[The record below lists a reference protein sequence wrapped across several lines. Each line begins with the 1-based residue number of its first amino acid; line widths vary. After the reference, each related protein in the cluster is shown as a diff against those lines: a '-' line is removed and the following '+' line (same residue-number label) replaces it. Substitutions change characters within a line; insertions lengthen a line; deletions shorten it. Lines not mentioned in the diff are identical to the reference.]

1 MNKEQYT
8 YIIRYGVAAA
18 AVAALCAPVVW
29 RTEAMPSVSD
39 VWGYRAVAALAV
51 LALTAV
57 CLGQRLPRLHWADGV
72 ALFWWVCVS
81 LNYVFVSPYPA
92 AEVYGKAMALGV
104 AYVALRLVIPFCGR
118 AFTRLWWVGLCA
130 AGGYELWTG
139 FMQLAG
145 REASRHH
152 LFDVTGTF
160 FNPGPYAIFVAVV
173 LAVSVAWWYRH
184 GEAFAGRGRWSRMG
198 ACSVA
203 AVAVFCFPVL
213 VATWS
218 RAAWVAVAVAAACLL
233 WKAHRRMVLW
243 GMGVAV
249 CAGVAAYFL
258 KQGSAD
264 GRLLMTMVAGRAW
277 AGEWLC
283 GHGLGGYAQAYGA
296 AQEAFFAA
304 RPGSPLSVVAGSPE
318 YAFNGVL
325 GVGVEQGVLG
335 VVPAL
340 VLGLWSLAVL
350 CRRGEVSA
358 YGWLV
363 LLVSSLFSYPFA
375 LWPFLSL
382 AVAWVALAVS
392 LEAGTAE
399 VRWWKRTAV
408 WPVVAA
414 GGWCVWN
421 LSDDTA
427 RRVEAYE
434 EFRRV
439 RGIQDVAFLE
449 DYRKKYE
456 DLKAYPDF
464 LFTFGTAL
472 REAGR
477 VEAYE
482 EFRRVRGIQD
492 VAFLEDYRKKYEDLK
507 AYPDFLFTFGTALR
521 EAGRYNESNAMLRQ
535 GTRVSCDPVF
545 YTLMGNNYR
554 DLGAVA
560 EAESAY
566 RKAFGMLPGRM
577 YPLYRLMK
585 LYEAEG
591 QMRKAEE
598 MARQI
603 IAFRPKVDSPAV
615 REMKNEAKK
624 LTKR

>member
-39 VWGYRAVAALAV
+39 VWGYRVVAALAV

-57 CLGQRLPRLHWADGV
+57 CLGRRLPRLHWADGV
-72 ALFWWVCVS
+72 VLFWWVCVS

-92 AEVYGKAMALGV
+92 AEAYGKAMALGV

-184 GEAFAGRGRWSRMG
+184 GEVFAGRGRWSRVG
-198 ACSVA
+198 AWSVA

-218 RAAWVAVAVAAACLL
+218 RAAWVAVAVAATCLL
-233 WKAHRRMVLW
+233 WKAHRRMVFW

-277 AGEWLC
+277 VGEWLC

-335 VVPAL
+335 AVPAL

-382 AVAWVALAVS
+382 AVAWVALAAS

-408 WPVVAA
+408 WPVVAV

-421 LSDDTA
+421 LSDNTV

-439 RGIQDVAFLE
+439 RGV
-449 DYRKKYE
+449 
-456 DLKAYPDF
+456 
-464 LFTFGTAL
+464 
-472 REAGR
+472 
-477 VEAYE
+477 
-482 EFRRVRGIQD
+482 QD

>member
-1 MNKEQYT
+1 M
-8 YIIRYGVAAA
+8 
-18 AVAALCAPVVW
+18 AALCAPVVW

-184 GEAFAGRGRWSRMG
+184 GEVFAGRSRWSRVG
-198 ACSVA
+198 AWSVA

-218 RAAWVAVAVAAACLL
+218 RAAWVAVAVAASCLL

-264 GRLLMTMVAGRAW
+264 GRLLMTIVARRAW

-335 VVPAL
+335 GVPAL

-392 LEAGTAE
+392 LEAGTVE
-399 VRWWKRTAV
+399 VRWWKRMAV
-408 WPVVAA
+408 WPVVAV

-427 RRVEAYE
+427 R
-434 EFRRV
+434 
-439 RGIQDVAFLE
+439 
-449 DYRKKYE
+449 
-456 DLKAYPDF
+456 
-464 LFTFGTAL
+464 
-472 REAGR
+472 R

>member
-184 GEAFAGRGRWSRMG
+184 GEVFAGRSRWSRVG
-198 ACSVA
+198 AWSVA

-218 RAAWVAVAVAAACLL
+218 RAAWVAVAVAASCLL

-264 GRLLMTMVAGRAW
+264 GRLLMTIVARRAW

-335 VVPAL
+335 AVPAL

-382 AVAWVALAVS
+382 AVAWVALAAS

-408 WPVVAA
+408 WPVVAV

-421 LSDDTA
+421 LSDNTV

-439 RGIQDVAFLE
+439 RGV
-449 DYRKKYE
+449 
-456 DLKAYPDF
+456 
-464 LFTFGTAL
+464 
-472 REAGR
+472 
-477 VEAYE
+477 
-482 EFRRVRGIQD
+482 QD

-585 LYEAEG
+585 FYEAEG

>member
-1 MNKEQYT
+1 M
-8 YIIRYGVAAA
+8 
-18 AVAALCAPVVW
+18 CAPVVW

-57 CLGQRLPRLHWADGV
+57 CLGRRLPRLHWADGV

-81 LNYVFVSPYPA
+81 LNYVFVSPYPV
-92 AEVYGKAMALGV
+92 AEVYGKAMVLGV
-104 AYVALRLVIPFCGR
+104 AYVTLRLVIPFCGR

-184 GEAFAGRGRWSRMG
+184 GEAFAGRGRWSRVG
-198 ACSVA
+198 AWSVA

-325 GVGVEQGVLG
+325 GVGMEQGVLG
-335 VVPAL
+335 AVPAL

-408 WPVVAA
+408 WPVVAV

-439 RGIQDVAFLE
+439 C
-449 DYRKKYE
+449 
-456 DLKAYPDF
+456 
-464 LFTFGTAL
+464 
-472 REAGR
+472 
-477 VEAYE
+477 
-482 EFRRVRGIQD
+482 GIQD

>member
-57 CLGQRLPRLHWADGV
+57 CLGRRLPRLHWADGV

-92 AEVYGKAMALGV
+92 AEAYGKAMALGV

-184 GEAFAGRGRWSRMG
+184 GEVFAGRGRWSRVG
-198 ACSVA
+198 AWSVA

-218 RAAWVAVAVAAACLL
+218 RAAWVAVAVAATCLL
-233 WKAHRRMVLW
+233 WKAHRRMVFW

-277 AGEWLC
+277 VGEWLC

-363 LLVSSLFSYPFA
+363 LLVSALFSYPFA

-392 LEAGTAE
+392 LEAGAAE
-399 VRWWKRTAV
+399 VRWWKRMAV
-408 WPVVAA
+408 WPVVAV

-421 LSDDTA
+421 LSDNTA
-427 RRVEAYE
+427 RCVEAYE

-439 RGIQDVAFLE
+439 RGV
-449 DYRKKYE
+449 
-456 DLKAYPDF
+456 
-464 LFTFGTAL
+464 
-472 REAGR
+472 
-477 VEAYE
+477 
-482 EFRRVRGIQD
+482 QD

>member
-1 MNKEQYT
+1 M
-8 YIIRYGVAAA
+8 
-18 AVAALCAPVVW
+18 AVLCAPVVW

-57 CLGQRLPRLHWADGV
+57 CLGRRLPRLHWADGV
-72 ALFWWVCVS
+72 ALFWWVYVS

-184 GEAFAGRGRWSRMG
+184 GEAFAGRGRWSRVG
-198 ACSVA
+198 AWSVA

-218 RAAWVAVAVAAACLL
+218 RAAWVAVAVAATCLL
-233 WKAHRRMVLW
+233 WKAYRRMVFW

-277 AGEWLC
+277 VGEWLC

-325 GVGVEQGVLG
+325 GVGMEQGVLG
-335 VVPAL
+335 AVPAL

-408 WPVVAA
+408 WPVVAV
-414 GGWCVWN
+414 GGLCVWH
-421 LSDDTA
+421 LSACTA
-427 RRVEAYE
+427 R
-434 EFRRV
+434 
-439 RGIQDVAFLE
+439 
-449 DYRKKYE
+449 
-456 DLKAYPDF
+456 
-464 LFTFGTAL
+464 
-472 REAGR
+472 R

>member
-118 AFTRLWWVGLCA
+118 AFPRLWWVGLCA

-184 GEAFAGRGRWSRMG
+184 GEVFAGRSRWSRVG
-198 ACSVA
+198 AWSVA

-218 RAAWVAVAVAAACLL
+218 RAAWVAVAVAASCLL

-264 GRLLMTMVAGRAW
+264 GRLLMTIVARRAW

-392 LEAGTAE
+392 LEAGTVE
-399 VRWWKRTAV
+399 VRWWKRMAV
-408 WPVVAA
+408 WPVVAV

-427 RRVEAYE
+427 R
-434 EFRRV
+434 
-439 RGIQDVAFLE
+439 
-449 DYRKKYE
+449 
-456 DLKAYPDF
+456 
-464 LFTFGTAL
+464 
-472 REAGR
+472 R

-615 REMKNEAKK
+615 REMKSEAKK

>member
-8 YIIRYGVAAA
+8 YIIRYGVAAV
-18 AVAALCAPVVW
+18 AVAVLCAPVVW

-57 CLGQRLPRLHWADGV
+57 CLGRRLPRLHWADGV
-72 ALFWWVCVS
+72 ALFWWVYVS

-184 GEAFAGRGRWSRMG
+184 GEAFAGRGRWSRVG
-198 ACSVA
+198 AWSVA

-218 RAAWVAVAVAAACLL
+218 RAAWVAVAVAATCLL
-233 WKAHRRMVLW
+233 WKAYRRMVFW

-277 AGEWLC
+277 VGEWLC

-325 GVGVEQGVLG
+325 GVGMEQGVLG
-335 VVPAL
+335 AVPAL

-408 WPVVAA
+408 WPVVAV
-414 GGWCVWN
+414 GGLCVWH
-421 LSDDTA
+421 LSACTA
-427 RRVEAYE
+427 R
-434 EFRRV
+434 
-439 RGIQDVAFLE
+439 
-449 DYRKKYE
+449 
-456 DLKAYPDF
+456 
-464 LFTFGTAL
+464 
-472 REAGR
+472 R

>member
-1 MNKEQYT
+1 M
-8 YIIRYGVAAA
+8 
-18 AVAALCAPVVW
+18 CAPVVW
-29 RTEAMPSVSD
+29 RTEAMPSVSG

-57 CLGQRLPRLHWADGV
+57 CLGRRLPRLHWADGV
-72 ALFWWVCVS
+72 VLFWWVCVS

-92 AEVYGKAMALGV
+92 AEAYGKAMALGV

-184 GEAFAGRGRWSRMG
+184 GEAFAGRGRWSRVG
-198 ACSVA
+198 AWSVA

-335 VVPAL
+335 AVPAL

-392 LEAGTAE
+392 LEAGAAE
-399 VRWWKRTAV
+399 VRWWKRMAV
-408 WPVVAA
+408 WPVVAV

-421 LSDDTA
+421 LSDNTA

-439 RGIQDVAFLE
+439 RGV
-449 DYRKKYE
+449 
-456 DLKAYPDF
+456 
-464 LFTFGTAL
+464 
-472 REAGR
+472 
-477 VEAYE
+477 
-482 EFRRVRGIQD
+482 QD

>member
-39 VWGYRAVAALAV
+39 VWGYRVVAALAV

-57 CLGQRLPRLHWADGV
+57 CLEQRLPRLHWADGV
-72 ALFWWVCVS
+72 VLFWWVCVS

-92 AEVYGKAMALGV
+92 AETYGKAMALGV

-184 GEAFAGRGRWSRMG
+184 GEVFAGRGRWSRVG
-198 ACSVA
+198 AWSVA
-203 AVAVFCFPVL
+203 AVAVFCLPVL

-218 RAAWVAVAVAAACLL
+218 RAAWVAV
-233 WKAHRRMVLW
+233 
-243 GMGVAV
+243 
-249 CAGVAAYFL
+249 
-258 KQGSAD
+258 
-264 GRLLMTMVAGRAW
+264 MTMVAGRAW
-277 AGEWLC
+277 VGEWLC

-335 VVPAL
+335 AVPAL

-382 AVAWVALAVS
+382 AVAWVALAAA

-408 WPVVAA
+408 WPVVAV

-421 LSDDTA
+421 LSDNTV

-439 RGIQDVAFLE
+439 RGV
-449 DYRKKYE
+449 
-456 DLKAYPDF
+456 
-464 LFTFGTAL
+464 
-472 REAGR
+472 
-477 VEAYE
+477 
-482 EFRRVRGIQD
+482 QD

-585 LYEAEG
+585 FYEAEG

>member
-18 AVAALCAPVVW
+18 AVAVLCAPVVW
-29 RTEAMPSVSD
+29 RTEAMPSVSG

-57 CLGQRLPRLHWADGV
+57 CLGRRLPRLHWADGV

-81 LNYVFVSPYPA
+81 LNYVFVSPYPV

-145 REASRHH
+145 LEASRHH

-198 ACSVA
+198 AWSVA

-218 RAAWVAVAVAAACLL
+218 RTAWVAVAVAAACLL

-335 VVPAL
+335 AVPAL

-392 LEAGTAE
+392 LEAGAAE

-414 GGWCVWN
+414 GGLCVWH
-421 LSDDTA
+421 LSACT
-427 RRVEAYE
+427 
-434 EFRRV
+434 V
-439 RGIQDVAFLE
+439 R
-449 DYRKKYE
+449 
-456 DLKAYPDF
+456 
-464 LFTFGTAL
+464 
-472 REAGR
+472 R

-615 REMKNEAKK
+615 REMKSEAKK

>member
-1 MNKEQYT
+1 M
-8 YIIRYGVAAA
+8 
-18 AVAALCAPVVW
+18 AALCAPVVW

-57 CLGQRLPRLHWADGV
+57 CLGRRLPRLHWADGV

-184 GEAFAGRGRWSRMG
+184 GEAFAGRGRWSRVG
-198 ACSVA
+198 AWSVA

-218 RAAWVAVAVAAACLL
+218 RTAWVAVAVAAACLL

-249 CAGVAAYFL
+249 CAGVAVYFL

-335 VVPAL
+335 AVPAL

-382 AVAWVALAVS
+382 AVAWVALAAS

-408 WPVVAA
+408 WPVVAV

-421 LSDDTA
+421 LSADTA

-439 RGIQDVAFLE
+439 RGV
-449 DYRKKYE
+449 
-456 DLKAYPDF
+456 
-464 LFTFGTAL
+464 
-472 REAGR
+472 
-477 VEAYE
+477 
-482 EFRRVRGIQD
+482 QD

>member
-1 MNKEQYT
+1 M
-8 YIIRYGVAAA
+8 
-18 AVAALCAPVVW
+18 CAPVVW

-57 CLGQRLPRLHWADGV
+57 CLGRRLPRLHWADGV

-184 GEAFAGRGRWSRMG
+184 GEAFAGRGRWSRVG
-198 ACSVA
+198 AWSVA

-218 RAAWVAVAVAAACLL
+218 RTAWVAVAVAAACLL

-335 VVPAL
+335 AVPAL

-477 VEAYE
+477 
-482 EFRRVRGIQD
+482 
-492 VAFLEDYRKKYEDLK
+492 
-507 AYPDFLFTFGTALR
+507 
-521 EAGRYNESNAMLRQ
+521 YNESNAMLRQ

-591 QMRKAEE
+591 QMRKVEE

-615 REMKNEAKK
+615 REMKSEAKK

>member
-1 MNKEQYT
+1 M
-8 YIIRYGVAAA
+8 
-18 AVAALCAPVVW
+18 CAPVVW

-57 CLGQRLPRLHWADGV
+57 CLGRRLPRLHWADGV

-184 GEAFAGRGRWSRMG
+184 GEAFAGRGRWSRVG
-198 ACSVA
+198 AWSVA

-218 RAAWVAVAVAAACLL
+218 RTAWVAVAVAAACLL

-335 VVPAL
+335 AVPAL

-449 DYRKKYE
+449 DYS
-456 DLKAYPDF
+456 
-464 LFTFGTAL
+464 
-472 REAGR
+472 
-477 VEAYE
+477 
-482 EFRRVRGIQD
+482 
-492 VAFLEDYRKKYEDLK
+492 KKYEDLK

-615 REMKNEAKK
+615 REMKSEAKK

>member
-57 CLGQRLPRLHWADGV
+57 CLGRRLPRLHWADGV

-184 GEAFAGRGRWSRMG
+184 GEVFAGRSRWSRVG
-198 ACSVA
+198 AWSVA

-218 RAAWVAVAVAAACLL
+218 RAAWVAVAVAASCLL

-264 GRLLMTMVAGRAW
+264 GRLLMTIVARRAW

-318 YAFNGVL
+318 YAFNG
-325 GVGVEQGVLG
+325 
-335 VVPAL
+335 

-392 LEAGTAE
+392 LEAGTVE
-399 VRWWKRTAV
+399 VRWWKRMAV
-408 WPVVAA
+408 WPVVAV

-427 RRVEAYE
+427 R
-434 EFRRV
+434 
-439 RGIQDVAFLE
+439 
-449 DYRKKYE
+449 
-456 DLKAYPDF
+456 
-464 LFTFGTAL
+464 
-472 REAGR
+472 R

>member
-57 CLGQRLPRLHWADGV
+57 CVGRRLPRLHWADGV
-72 ALFWWVCVS
+72 ALFWWVYVS

-130 AGGYELWTG
+130 VGGYELWTG

-184 GEAFAGRGRWSRMG
+184 GEAFAGRGRWSWVG
-198 ACSVA
+198 AWSVA

-218 RAAWVAVAVAAACLL
+218 RTAWVAVAVAAACLL

-335 VVPAL
+335 GVPAL

-382 AVAWVALAVS
+382 AVAWVALAAS
-392 LEAGTAE
+392 LEAGAAE

-408 WPVVAA
+408 WPVVAV

-427 RRVEAYE
+427 R
-434 EFRRV
+434 
-439 RGIQDVAFLE
+439 
-449 DYRKKYE
+449 
-456 DLKAYPDF
+456 
-464 LFTFGTAL
+464 
-472 REAGR
+472 R

>member
-1 MNKEQYT
+1 M
-8 YIIRYGVAAA
+8 
-18 AVAALCAPVVW
+18 CAPVVW
-29 RTEAMPSVSD
+29 RTEVMPSVSG

-57 CLGQRLPRLHWADGV
+57 CLGRRLPRLHWADGV
-72 ALFWWVCVS
+72 VLFWWVCVS

-92 AEVYGKAMALGV
+92 AEAYGKAMALGV

-145 REASRHH
+145 LEASRHH

-184 GEAFAGRGRWSRMG
+184 GEAFAGRGRWSRAG
-198 ACSVA
+198 AWSVA

-218 RAAWVAVAVAAACLL
+218 RTAWVAVAVAAACLL

-335 VVPAL
+335 AVPAL

-392 LEAGTAE
+392 LEAGAAE

-414 GGWCVWN
+414 GGLCVWH
-421 LSDDTA
+421 LSACTA
-427 RRVEAYE
+427 R
-434 EFRRV
+434 
-439 RGIQDVAFLE
+439 
-449 DYRKKYE
+449 
-456 DLKAYPDF
+456 
-464 LFTFGTAL
+464 
-472 REAGR
+472 R

>member
-145 REASRHH
+145 LEASRHH

-184 GEAFAGRGRWSRMG
+184 GEAFAGRGRWSRVG
-198 ACSVA
+198 AWSVA

-243 GMGVAV
+243 GMGVAL
-249 CAGVAAYFL
+249 CAGVSAYFL

-335 VVPAL
+335 AVPAL

-392 LEAGTAE
+392 LEAGAAE
-399 VRWWKRTAV
+399 VRWWKRMAV
-408 WPVVAA
+408 WPVVAV

-421 LSDDTA
+421 LSDNTA

-439 RGIQDVAFLE
+439 RGVQDVAFLE

-456 DLKAYPDF
+456 DLK
-464 LFTFGTAL
+464 T
-472 REAGR
+472 
-477 VEAYE
+477 
-482 EFRRVRGIQD
+482 
-492 VAFLEDYRKKYEDLK
+492 
-507 AYPDFLFTFGTALR
+507 YPDFLFTFGTALR

-577 YPLYRLMK
+577 YPLYRLME

>member
-57 CLGQRLPRLHWADGV
+57 CLGKRLPRLHWADGV
-72 ALFWWVCVS
+72 ALFWWVYVS

-92 AEVYGKAMALGV
+92 AEAYGKAMALGV

-184 GEAFAGRGRWSRMG
+184 GEAFAGRGRWSRVG
-198 ACSVA
+198 AWSVA

-335 VVPAL
+335 AVPAL

-392 LEAGTAE
+392 LEAGAAE

-408 WPVVAA
+408 WPVVAV

-439 RGIQDVAFLE
+439 C
-449 DYRKKYE
+449 
-456 DLKAYPDF
+456 
-464 LFTFGTAL
+464 
-472 REAGR
+472 
-477 VEAYE
+477 
-482 EFRRVRGIQD
+482 GIQD

>member
-29 RTEAMPSVSD
+29 RTEATPSVSD

-145 REASRHH
+145 REVSRHH

-173 LAVSVAWWYRH
+173 LAVSVAWWYRR
-184 GEAFAGRGRWSRMG
+184 GEDCAGRGRWSRAG
-198 ACSVA
+198 AWSVA

-218 RAAWVAVAVAAACLL
+218 RTAWVAVAVAAACLL

-304 RPGSPLSVVAGSPE
+304 HPGSPLSVVAGSPE

-335 VVPAL
+335 AVPAL
-340 VLGLWSLAVL
+340 VLGLWSLTVL

-382 AVAWVALAVS
+382 AVAWVALAAS

-408 WPVVAA
+408 WPVVAV
-414 GGWCVWN
+414 GGLCVWH
-421 LSDDTA
+421 LSACTA

-464 LFTFGTAL
+464 MFTFGS
-472 REAGR
+472 
-477 VEAYE
+477 
-482 EFRRVRGIQD
+482 
-492 VAFLEDYRKKYEDLK
+492 
-507 AYPDFLFTFGTALR
+507 ALR

-591 QMRKAEE
+591 QVHEAEE

-603 IAFRPKVDSPAV
+603 AAFRPKVDSPAM
-615 REMKNEAKK
+615 REMKNEAKEFLK
-624 LTKR
+624 KIK

>member
-39 VWGYRAVAALAV
+39 VWGYRAVAALVV

-57 CLGQRLPRLHWADGV
+57 CLGRRLPRLHWADGV

-145 REASRHH
+145 REVSRHH

-173 LAVSVAWWYRH
+173 LAVSVAWWYRR
-184 GEAFAGRGRWSRMG
+184 GEDCAGRGRWSRAG
-198 ACSVA
+198 AWSVA

-277 AGEWLC
+277 VGEWLC

-335 VVPAL
+335 AVPAL

-382 AVAWVALAVS
+382 AVAWVALAAS

-408 WPVVAA
+408 WPVVAV

-421 LSDDTA
+421 LSDNTA

-439 RGIQDVAFLE
+439 RGV
-449 DYRKKYE
+449 
-456 DLKAYPDF
+456 
-464 LFTFGTAL
+464 
-472 REAGR
+472 
-477 VEAYE
+477 
-482 EFRRVRGIQD
+482 QD

>member
-57 CLGQRLPRLHWADGV
+57 CLGRRLPRLHWADGV

-184 GEAFAGRGRWSRMG
+184 GEVFAGRSRWSWVG
-198 ACSVA
+198 AWSVA

-218 RAAWVAVAVAAACLL
+218 RAAWVAVAVAASCLL

-264 GRLLMTMVAGRAW
+264 GRLLMTIVARRAW

-392 LEAGTAE
+392 LEAGTVE
-399 VRWWKRTAV
+399 VRWWKRMAV
-408 WPVVAA
+408 WPVVAV

-427 RRVEAYE
+427 R
-434 EFRRV
+434 
-439 RGIQDVAFLE
+439 
-449 DYRKKYE
+449 
-456 DLKAYPDF
+456 
-464 LFTFGTAL
+464 
-472 REAGR
+472 R

>member
-57 CLGQRLPRLHWADGV
+57 CLGRRLPRLHWADGV

-184 GEAFAGRGRWSRMG
+184 GEAFAGRGRWSRVG
-198 ACSVA
+198 AWSVA

-218 RAAWVAVAVAAACLL
+218 RTAWVAVAVAAACLL

-318 YAFNGVL
+318 YAFIGVL

-335 VVPAL
+335 AVPAL

-427 RRVEAYE
+427 R
-434 EFRRV
+434 
-439 RGIQDVAFLE
+439 
-449 DYRKKYE
+449 
-456 DLKAYPDF
+456 
-464 LFTFGTAL
+464 
-472 REAGR
+472 R

-615 REMKNEAKK
+615 REMKSEAKK

>member
-1 MNKEQYT
+1 M
-8 YIIRYGVAAA
+8 
-18 AVAALCAPVVW
+18 CAPVVW

-57 CLGQRLPRLHWADGV
+57 CLGRRLPRLHWADGV

-184 GEAFAGRGRWSRMG
+184 GEAFAGRGRWSRVG
-198 ACSVA
+198 AWSVA

-218 RAAWVAVAVAAACLL
+218 RTAWVAVAVAAACLL

-335 VVPAL
+335 AVPAL

-363 LLVSSLFSYPFA
+363 LLVSSLFSYPFS

-427 RRVEAYE
+427 R
-434 EFRRV
+434 
-439 RGIQDVAFLE
+439 
-449 DYRKKYE
+449 
-456 DLKAYPDF
+456 
-464 LFTFGTAL
+464 
-472 REAGR
+472 R

-615 REMKNEAKK
+615 REMKSEAKK

>member
-57 CLGQRLPRLHWADGV
+57 CLGRRLPRLHWADGV

-92 AEVYGKAMALGV
+92 AEAYGKAVALGV

-198 ACSVA
+198 AWSVA

-218 RAAWVAVAVAAACLL
+218 RTAWVAVAVAAACLL

-304 RPGSPLSVVAGSPE
+304 HPGSPLSVVAGSPE

-335 VVPAL
+335 AVPAL

-382 AVAWVALAVS
+382 AVAWVALAAS

-421 LSDDTA
+421 LSADTA

-439 RGIQDVAFLE
+439 RGV
-449 DYRKKYE
+449 
-456 DLKAYPDF
+456 
-464 LFTFGTAL
+464 
-472 REAGR
+472 
-477 VEAYE
+477 
-482 EFRRVRGIQD
+482 QD

>member
-1 MNKEQYT
+1 M
-8 YIIRYGVAAA
+8 
-18 AVAALCAPVVW
+18 CAPVVW

-57 CLGQRLPRLHWADGV
+57 CLGRRLPRLHWADGV

-184 GEAFAGRGRWSRMG
+184 GEVFAGRSRWSWVG
-198 ACSVA
+198 AWSVA

-218 RAAWVAVAVAAACLL
+218 RAAWVAVAVAASCLL

-264 GRLLMTMVAGRAW
+264 GRLLMTIVARRAW

-392 LEAGTAE
+392 LEAGTVE
-399 VRWWKRTAV
+399 VRWWKRMAV
-408 WPVVAA
+408 WPVVAV

-427 RRVEAYE
+427 R
-434 EFRRV
+434 
-439 RGIQDVAFLE
+439 
-449 DYRKKYE
+449 
-456 DLKAYPDF
+456 
-464 LFTFGTAL
+464 
-472 REAGR
+472 R

>member
-1 MNKEQYT
+1 M
-8 YIIRYGVAAA
+8 
-18 AVAALCAPVVW
+18 AALCAPVVW

-184 GEAFAGRGRWSRMG
+184 GEVFAGRSRWSRVG
-198 ACSVA
+198 AWSVA

-218 RAAWVAVAVAAACLL
+218 RAAWVAVAVAASCLL

-264 GRLLMTMVAGRAW
+264 GRLLMTIVARRAW

-392 LEAGTAE
+392 LEAGTVE
-399 VRWWKRTAV
+399 VRWWKRMAV
-408 WPVVAA
+408 WPVVAV

-427 RRVEAYE
+427 R
-434 EFRRV
+434 
-439 RGIQDVAFLE
+439 
-449 DYRKKYE
+449 
-456 DLKAYPDF
+456 
-464 LFTFGTAL
+464 
-472 REAGR
+472 R

>member
-57 CLGQRLPRLHWADGV
+57 CLGRRLPRLHWADGV

-184 GEAFAGRGRWSRMG
+184 GEAFAGRGRWSRVG
-198 ACSVA
+198 AWSVA

-218 RAAWVAVAVAAACLL
+218 RTAWVAVAVAAACLL

-335 VVPAL
+335 AVPAL

-427 RRVEAYE
+427 R
-434 EFRRV
+434 
-439 RGIQDVAFLE
+439 
-449 DYRKKYE
+449 
-456 DLKAYPDF
+456 
-464 LFTFGTAL
+464 
-472 REAGR
+472 R

-615 REMKNEAKK
+615 REMESEAKK

>member
-57 CLGQRLPRLHWADGV
+57 CLGRRLPRLHWADGV

-184 GEAFAGRGRWSRMG
+184 GEAFAGRGRWSRVG
-198 ACSVA
+198 AWSVA

-218 RAAWVAVAVAAACLL
+218 RTAWVAVAVAAACLL

-304 RPGSPLSVVAGSPE
+304 RPGSPLSVVVGSPE

-335 VVPAL
+335 AVPAL

-427 RRVEAYE
+427 R
-434 EFRRV
+434 
-439 RGIQDVAFLE
+439 
-449 DYRKKYE
+449 
-456 DLKAYPDF
+456 
-464 LFTFGTAL
+464 
-472 REAGR
+472 R

-615 REMKNEAKK
+615 REMKSEAKK

>member
-18 AVAALCAPVVW
+18 AVAVLCAPVVW
-29 RTEAMPSVSD
+29 RTEAMPSVSG

-57 CLGQRLPRLHWADGV
+57 CLGRRLPRLHWADGV
-72 ALFWWVCVS
+72 VLFWWVCVS

-92 AEVYGKAMALGV
+92 AEAYGKAMALGV

-130 AGGYELWTG
+130 AGGYELWSG

-184 GEAFAGRGRWSRMG
+184 GEAFAGRGRWSRVG
-198 ACSVA
+198 AWSVA

-218 RAAWVAVAVAAACLL
+218 RAAWVAVAVAATCLL
-233 WKAHRRMVLW
+233 WKAHRRMVFW

-335 VVPAL
+335 AVPAL

-408 WPVVAA
+408 WPVVAV

-439 RGIQDVAFLE
+439 RGIQE
-449 DYRKKYE
+449 
-456 DLKAYPDF
+456 
-464 LFTFGTAL
+464 
-472 REAGR
+472 
-477 VEAYE
+477 
-482 EFRRVRGIQD
+482 

-615 REMKNEAKK
+615 LEKNNEANK

>member
-57 CLGQRLPRLHWADGV
+57 CLGRRLPRLHWADGV
-72 ALFWWVCVS
+72 ALFWWVYVS

-130 AGGYELWTG
+130 VGGYELWTG

-184 GEAFAGRGRWSRMG
+184 GEAFAGRGRWSWVG
-198 ACSVA
+198 AWSVA

-218 RAAWVAVAVAAACLL
+218 RTAWVAVAVAAACLL

-335 VVPAL
+335 AVPAL

-382 AVAWVALAVS
+382 AVAWVALAAS

-408 WPVVAA
+408 WPVVAV

-421 LSDDTA
+421 LSDNTA

-439 RGIQDVAFLE
+439 RGV
-449 DYRKKYE
+449 
-456 DLKAYPDF
+456 
-464 LFTFGTAL
+464 
-472 REAGR
+472 
-477 VEAYE
+477 
-482 EFRRVRGIQD
+482 QD

>member
-39 VWGYRAVAALAV
+39 VWGYRAVAALVV

-57 CLGQRLPRLHWADGV
+57 CLGRRLPRLHWADGV

-198 ACSVA
+198 AWSVA

-249 CAGVAAYFL
+249 CAGVSAYFL

-335 VVPAL
+335 AVPAL

-392 LEAGTAE
+392 LEAGAAE

-414 GGWCVWN
+414 GGLCVWH
-421 LSDDTA
+421 LSACTA
-427 RRVEAYE
+427 R
-434 EFRRV
+434 
-439 RGIQDVAFLE
+439 
-449 DYRKKYE
+449 
-456 DLKAYPDF
+456 
-464 LFTFGTAL
+464 
-472 REAGR
+472 R

>member
-1 MNKEQYT
+1 M
-8 YIIRYGVAAA
+8 
-18 AVAALCAPVVW
+18 CAPVVW

-57 CLGQRLPRLHWADGV
+57 CLGRRLPRLHWADGV

-184 GEAFAGRGRWSRMG
+184 GEAFAGRGRWSRVG
-198 ACSVA
+198 AWSVA

-218 RAAWVAVAVAAACLL
+218 RTAWVAVAVAAACLL

-304 RPGSPLSVVAGSPE
+304 RPGSPLSVVVGSPE

-335 VVPAL
+335 AVPAL

-427 RRVEAYE
+427 R
-434 EFRRV
+434 
-439 RGIQDVAFLE
+439 
-449 DYRKKYE
+449 
-456 DLKAYPDF
+456 
-464 LFTFGTAL
+464 
-472 REAGR
+472 R

-615 REMKNEAKK
+615 REMKSEAKK

>member
-1 MNKEQYT
+1 M
-8 YIIRYGVAAA
+8 
-18 AVAALCAPVVW
+18 CAPVVW

-57 CLGQRLPRLHWADGV
+57 CLGRRLPRLHWADGV

-184 GEAFAGRGRWSRMG
+184 GEVFAGRSRWSRVG
-198 ACSVA
+198 AWSVA

-218 RAAWVAVAVAAACLL
+218 RAAWVAVAVAASCLL

-264 GRLLMTMVAGRAW
+264 GRLLMTIVARRAW

-318 YAFNGVL
+318 YAFNCVL

-392 LEAGTAE
+392 LEAGTVE
-399 VRWWKRTAV
+399 VRWWKRMAV
-408 WPVVAA
+408 WPVVAV

-427 RRVEAYE
+427 R
-434 EFRRV
+434 
-439 RGIQDVAFLE
+439 
-449 DYRKKYE
+449 
-456 DLKAYPDF
+456 
-464 LFTFGTAL
+464 
-472 REAGR
+472 R

>member
-1 MNKEQYT
+1 M
-8 YIIRYGVAAA
+8 
-18 AVAALCAPVVW
+18 CAPVVW

-57 CLGQRLPRLHWADGV
+57 CLGRRLPRLHWADGV

-184 GEAFAGRGRWSRMG
+184 GEAFAGRGRWIRVG
-198 ACSVA
+198 AWSVA

-218 RAAWVAVAVAAACLL
+218 RAAWVAVAVAATCLL
-233 WKAHRRMVLW
+233 WKAHRRMVFW

-277 AGEWLC
+277 VGEWLC

-363 LLVSSLFSYPFA
+363 LLVSALFSYPFA

-392 LEAGTAE
+392 LEAGAAE
-399 VRWWKRTAV
+399 VRWWKRMAV
-408 WPVVAA
+408 WPVVAV

-421 LSDDTA
+421 LSDNTA
-427 RRVEAYE
+427 RCVEAYE
-434 EFRRV
+434 EFRCV
-439 RGIQDVAFLE
+439 RGV
-449 DYRKKYE
+449 
-456 DLKAYPDF
+456 
-464 LFTFGTAL
+464 
-472 REAGR
+472 
-477 VEAYE
+477 
-482 EFRRVRGIQD
+482 QD

>member
-39 VWGYRAVAALAV
+39 VWGYRVVAALAV

-57 CLGQRLPRLHWADGV
+57 CLGRRLPRLHWADGV
-72 ALFWWVCVS
+72 VLFWWVCVS

-92 AEVYGKAMALGV
+92 AEAYGKAMALGV

-184 GEAFAGRGRWSRMG
+184 GEAFAGRGRWSRVG
-198 ACSVA
+198 AWSVA

-335 VVPAL
+335 AVPAL

-392 LEAGTAE
+392 LEAGTVE
-399 VRWWKRTAV
+399 VRWWKRMAV
-408 WPVVAA
+408 WPVVAV

-427 RRVEAYE
+427 R
-434 EFRRV
+434 
-439 RGIQDVAFLE
+439 
-449 DYRKKYE
+449 
-456 DLKAYPDF
+456 
-464 LFTFGTAL
+464 
-472 REAGR
+472 R

-566 RKAFGMLPGRM
+566 QKAFGMLPGRM

>member
-57 CLGQRLPRLHWADGV
+57 CVGRRLPRLHWADGV
-72 ALFWWVCVS
+72 ALFWWVYVS

-130 AGGYELWTG
+130 VGGYELWTG

-184 GEAFAGRGRWSRMG
+184 GEAFAGRGRWSWVG
-198 ACSVA
+198 AWSVA

-218 RAAWVAVAVAAACLL
+218 RTAWVAVAVAAACLL

-335 VVPAL
+335 AVPAL

-382 AVAWVALAVS
+382 AVAWVALAAS
-392 LEAGTAE
+392 LEAGAAE

-408 WPVVAA
+408 WPVVAV

-427 RRVEAYE
+427 R
-434 EFRRV
+434 
-439 RGIQDVAFLE
+439 
-449 DYRKKYE
+449 
-456 DLKAYPDF
+456 
-464 LFTFGTAL
+464 
-472 REAGR
+472 R

>member
-1 MNKEQYT
+1 M
-8 YIIRYGVAAA
+8 
-18 AVAALCAPVVW
+18 CAPVVW
-29 RTEAMPSVSD
+29 RTEATPSVSD

-57 CLGQRLPRLHWADGV
+57 CLGRRLPRLHWADGV

-118 AFTRLWWVGLCA
+118 VFTRLWWVGLCA

-145 REASRHH
+145 REVSRHH

-173 LAVSVAWWYRH
+173 LAVSVAWWYRR
-184 GEAFAGRGRWSRMG
+184 GEDCAGRGRWSRAG
-198 ACSVA
+198 AWSVA

-218 RAAWVAVAVAAACLL
+218 RAAWVAVAVAATCLL
-233 WKAHRRMVLW
+233 WKAHRRMVFW

-277 AGEWLC
+277 VGEWLC

-325 GVGVEQGVLG
+325 GVGMEQGVLG
-335 VVPAL
+335 AVPAL

-408 WPVVAA
+408 WPVVAV

-439 RGIQDVAFLE
+439 C
-449 DYRKKYE
+449 
-456 DLKAYPDF
+456 
-464 LFTFGTAL
+464 
-472 REAGR
+472 
-477 VEAYE
+477 
-482 EFRRVRGIQD
+482 GIQD

>member
-57 CLGQRLPRLHWADGV
+57 CLGRRLPRLHWADGV
-72 ALFWWVCVS
+72 ALFWWVYVS

-130 AGGYELWTG
+130 VGGYELWTG

-184 GEAFAGRGRWSRMG
+184 GEAFAGRGRWSWVG
-198 ACSVA
+198 AWSVA

-218 RAAWVAVAVAAACLL
+218 RTAWVAVAVAAACLL

-335 VVPAL
+335 AVPAL

-375 LWPFLSL
+375 LWPFLS
-382 AVAWVALAVS
+382 
-392 LEAGTAE
+392 
-399 VRWWKRTAV
+399 K
-408 WPVVAA
+408 
-414 GGWCVWN
+414 
-421 LSDDTA
+421 
-427 RRVEAYE
+427 
-434 EFRRV
+434 
-439 RGIQDVAFLE
+439 
-449 DYRKKYE
+449 
-456 DLKAYPDF
+456 
-464 LFTFGTAL
+464 
-472 REAGR
+472 
-477 VEAYE
+477 
-482 EFRRVRGIQD
+482 
-492 VAFLEDYRKKYEDLK
+492 
-507 AYPDFLFTFGTALR
+507 
-521 EAGRYNESNAMLRQ
+521 
-535 GTRVSCDPVF
+535 
-545 YTLMGNNYR
+545 
-554 DLGAVA
+554 
-560 EAESAY
+560 
-566 RKAFGMLPGRM
+566 
-577 YPLYRLMK
+577 
-585 LYEAEG
+585 
-591 QMRKAEE
+591 
-598 MARQI
+598 
-603 IAFRPKVDSPAV
+603 
-615 REMKNEAKK
+615 
-624 LTKR
+624 